1 MQACTFI
8 TKTFGNIFVSSFSGP
23 TTISRA
29 AYARLSSAGFPSI
42 VDRLG
47 NPPLVIDPKEEVPL
61 NLENEGVDQ
70 LLGNEIIVQFLA
82 LSRCVSKNRE
92 YVYHDFL
99 ILSRKRVS
107 CKM

>member
-8 TKTFGNIFVSSFSGP
+8 TKTFANIFVSSFSGP
-23 TTISRA
+23 TTLSRA

-42 VDRLG
+42 VDRHG

-99 ILSRKRVS
+99 VLSRKRVS